1 MTKIRCVFAVTFCR
15 NWFEEKR
22 CVFFSLHSSSG
33 KRRWRRELNINKNR
47 RIPER
52 ENRYQEEEEEE
63 IVHVANGRMRIEINR
78 QFIGH
83 KKEELQRRIAPILLH
98 FGPACVVLKQTNN
111 KQKPSNDAENERK
124 TIKSTN
130 LTDTHTFILYRE

>member
-33 KRRWRRELNINKNR
+33 KWRWRRELNINKNR

-83 KKEELQRRIAPILLH
+83 KKRRTTETHRSDFIA
-98 FGPACVVLKQTNN
+98 FWTCVCRIETNN